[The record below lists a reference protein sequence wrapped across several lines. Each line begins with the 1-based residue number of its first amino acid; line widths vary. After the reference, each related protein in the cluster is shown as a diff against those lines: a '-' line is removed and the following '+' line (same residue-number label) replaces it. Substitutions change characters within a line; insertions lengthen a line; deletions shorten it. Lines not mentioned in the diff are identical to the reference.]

1 MWFVHYAR
9 VRVGRGERYKRI
21 AFLLQ
26 KHDNSMLIYTLSCA
40 KIAKQQESR
49 GTGGKVKGTCMV

>member
-40 KIAKQQESR
+40 KIAKQQEAEEQEE
-49 GTGGKVKGTCMV
+49 K